1 MQKTDLIWLNGS
13 FVPWDEA
20 KVHALTHTLHYGA
33 GAFEGIRFYKTN
45 KGPAIYRLDDH
56 IERLFYS
63 SETIGMTLP
72 YSFDQLRQV
81 IIDLVSINKLEEGYI
96 RPLSFYGYGS
106 VGVNPQNNPVEV
118 MIACWPW
125 GAYLPHDRVDIKTSK
140 YIRVHPQSTVADAKI
155 CGHYIN
161 GILGTLE
168 LRGTHYH
175 ESLFLD
181 YEGNIAEGAGENLF
195 IVKDNIIYT
204 PSLGNILAG
213 ITRQTVIDLT
223 RNLGFE
229 VVEKPITLKEAYN
242 ADEAFFTGTAAEI
255 TQVRSIDD
263 NIIGKD
269 ESGVVSTQVKDFY
282 HEMVRGNHKEY
293 LSYLTI
299 VPSTDSEKVEAL
311 KYRVNKMQSKL

>member
-1 MQKTDLIWLNGS
+1 MQKTDFIWLNGS

-20 KVHALTHTLHYGA
+20 KVHALTHTLHYGS
-33 GAFEGIRFYKTN
+33 GAFEGIRFYKTSE
-45 KGPAIYRLDDH
+45 GPAIYRLDEH

-63 SETIGMTLP
+63 SETIGMVLP
-72 YSFDQLRQV
+72 YSFDELRKV
-81 IIDLVSINKLEEGYI
+81 IIDLVSINRLEEGYI
-96 RPLSFYGYGS
+96 RPLSYYGYGG
-106 VGVNPQNNPVEV
+106 VGINPHNNPVEM

-161 GILGTLE
+161 GLLGQLE

-204 PSLGNILAG
+204 PTLGNILAG
-213 ITRQTVIDLT
+213 ITRETVIEMT
-223 RNLGFE
+223 RNLGYE
-229 VVEKPITLKEAYN
+229 VVEKKITLKDAYN

-263 NIIGKD
+263 KLIG
-269 ESGVVSTQVKDFY
+269 
-282 HEMVRGNHKEY
+282 
-293 LSYLTI
+293 
-299 VPSTDSEKVEAL
+299 
-311 KYRVNKMQSKL
+311 